1 MRWQAVAVAVFLAFT
16 GVAVLCA
23 KYLSQVRMTLA
34 VAGGL
39 TAANTVL
46 VAVGSLAV
54 APGTT
59 DSFAYWVGTGGGIA
73 IAAIYF
79 VRGPVSGLTALA
91 LDMAALAAG
100 LLATGS
106 AISAGVWVA
115 ILTSP
120 VLAAAVAAAMLAA
133 FRNVSSHTELRLAGY
148 REQVRLH
155 ARAEAISRVD
165 NAALENVRRVAGP
178 VLERVVSGQAPSPA
192 LRMSATLA
200 DASLRDELLAPGFL
214 TPALAERVRAA
225 RVVGAHIT
233 VDVARLE
240 DAVLPET
247 ARRLLAAALTGLAAD
262 DGVTLKIYPPA
273 DGSPALLV
281 LHVRGQQPDHAALRR
296 SAEESGALVSD
307 LDDHELLIR
316 LQPAAE
322 SAAVPAH

>member
-1 MRWQAVAVAVFLAFT
+1 MPL
-16 GVAVLCA
+16 
-23 KYLSQVRMTLA
+23 
-34 VAGGL
+34 
-39 TAANTVL
+39 
-46 VAVGSLAV
+46 
-54 APGTT
+54 
-59 DSFAYWVGTGGGIA
+59 
-73 IAAIYF
+73 
-79 VRGPVSGLTALA
+79 
-91 LDMAALAAG
+91 
-100 LLATGS
+100 
-106 AISAGVWVA
+106 
-115 ILTSP
+115 
-120 VLAAAVAAAMLAA
+120 VLARSLGT
-133 FRNVSSHTELRLAGY
+133 RS
-148 REQVRLH
+148 
-155 ARAEAISRVD
+155 
-165 NAALENVRRVAGP
+165 
-178 VLERVVSGQAPSPA
+178 

-225 RVVGAHIT
+225 RVVGAHVT
-233 VDVARLE
+233 VGVARLE